1 MLNQLN
7 TTTKRELDERFAA
20 LSNRINNYSNSEQ
33 KVGKFGDDDLYQITI
48 DCGALPNATS
58 KIITTDIIAD
68 NILRYDIFASI
79 NLSESN
85 YKKQIITI
93 PNGYVGGGDVTSVAY
108 IDNSDKIALSIST
121 GSDRTSFNAYAT
133 IQYTKP
139 TQP

>member
-48 DCGALPNATS
+48 DCGL
-58 KIITTDIIAD
+58 
-68 NILRYDIFASI
+68 LWASI
-79 NLSESN
+79 NKAVSTQIAVDKIISIEGVAISTNEVLPLPYNGRQVNDGAISLYITKDTDN
-85 YKKQIITI
+85 IITI
-93 PNGYVGGGDVTSVAY
+93 NLT
-108 IDNSDKIALSIST
+108 T
-121 GSDRTSFNAYAT
+121 FSDRTSYTGYVT
-133 IQYTKP
+133 ILYTKP